1 MEVEAEAEVAA
12 VAEED
17 PEVLG
22 STADWGMAGREDRA
36 DCRGY
41 RRADWGRA
49 GWDQAG
55 WGLGGWDRAGWG
67 RADWGQEDWGPV
79 A

>member
-22 STADWGMAGREDRA
+22 STADWGMAGREDWA
-36 DCRGY
+36 DCGGY

-49 GWDQAG
+49 D
-55 WGLGGWDRAGWG
+55 WDRADWALAGSD
-67 RADWGQEDWGPV
+67 RADWARVD
-79 A
+79 